1 MEAIPVPIVKSL
13 KNMTMAT
20 NEEGACRSLRLR
32 STGAGGFRPNSRSAR
47 PSAAA
52 YTSEMDLERA
62 ESASDICFLS
72 AVEMAALI
80 RAKKLSAREV
90 LEAHLQQIERVN
102 PSVNA
107 IVTLV
112 ADQAMESAR
121 KADEAQAQGKSRGD
135 ALGPLHGL
143 PIAHKDLVET
153 AGIRTTFGSPI
164 FRDHVPH
171 ADAILVE
178 RIRRAGAITI
188 GKTNTPEFGAG
199 SQTFNPVFGA
209 TRNPYDLTKTCG
221 GSSGGAAVALACGMV
236 PIADGSDTGGSLR
249 NPAAFCGV
257 VGLRTAPG
265 RVPHFSRSLAW
276 STLSVHGPM
285 ARTVRDAALLLSVMA
300 GPDSRCPIS
309 IDQPGSR
316 FNESLDRD
324 FRGVRVAWFHNMS
337 PREGASSAIFDPRIV
352 TAVNAQR
359 RVFEDVGCI
368 IDEIEPDWRGVDEAF
383 HTFRAWGF
391 SAFAAEIRP
400 ELRDQLKDTIQW
412 EIERGSRIT
421 GADLARAEALRA
433 AAWDRMRVFQETY
446 EYFIV
451 PSTQVPPFS
460 IDLPYVTEI
469 AGVKMDTYIDWMK
482 CCYFISMLECPSMSV
497 PCGFTPEGLPVGLQI
512 VGRHRDEFAVLQL
525 AHAFESA
532 TASERR
538 APPIQRE
545 R

>member
-1 MEAIPVPIVKSL
+1 
-13 KNMTMAT
+13 MTPGGP
-20 NEEGACRSLRLR
+20 EPEG
-32 STGAGGFRPNSRSAR
+32 
-47 PSAAA
+47 
-52 YTSEMDLERA
+52 E
-62 ESASDICFLS
+62 ICFLS

-80 RAKKLSAREV
+80 RAGKLSAREV

-112 ADQAMESAR
+112 ADQAMEGAR

-135 ALGPLHGL
+135 VLGPLHGL
-143 PIAHKDLVET
+143 PVAHKDLVET

-164 FRDHVPH
+164 FRDYVPH

-221 GSSGGAAVALACGMV
+221 GSSGGAAVALACGMI

-265 RVPHFSRSLAW
+265 RVPHFSRGLAW

-300 GPDSRCPIS
+300 GPDPRCPIS

-316 FNESLDRD
+316 FAEPLDRD
-324 FRGVRVAWFHNMS
+324 FRGVRVAWFHNLS
-337 PREGASSAIFDPRIV
+337 PREGAGGPIFDPRIV

-359 RVFEDVGCI
+359 KTFENLGCI
-368 IDEIEPDWRGVDEAF
+368 VEEIEPAWRGVDEAF
-383 HTFRAWGF
+383 HIFRAWGY
-391 SAFAAEIRP
+391 SVLAAETRP

-421 GADLARAEALRA
+421 GADLVRAEGLRA

-451 PSTQVPPFS
+451 PSTQVPPFP

-469 AGVKMDTYIDWMK
+469 AGVKMNTYIDWMK

-532 TASERR
+532 TASARR
-538 APPIQRE
+538 APTL
-545 R
+545 